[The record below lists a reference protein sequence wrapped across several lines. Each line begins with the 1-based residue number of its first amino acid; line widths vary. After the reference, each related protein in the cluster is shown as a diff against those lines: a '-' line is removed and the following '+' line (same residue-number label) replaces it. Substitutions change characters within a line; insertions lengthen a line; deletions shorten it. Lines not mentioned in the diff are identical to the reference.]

1 MDIEKLKA
9 LALAASPGPWSTDD
23 PHIVYCEDDNDIIY
37 LANTAELDTDYKTAI
52 CNASYI
58 AAACPAAVL
67 ELIAEVERLRAAQTN
82 SSSNFSSNCAAP
94 AAGTVEKDAER
105 LESAAEAL
113 RRAKRELDII
123 QARQAGSS
131 AHVDA
136 ANHYQHAIV
145 KLIDAAIEAHNAR
158 SPSCGS

>member
-1 MDIEKLKA
+1 
-9 LALAASPGPWSTDD
+9 
-23 PHIVYCEDDNDIIY
+23 
-37 LANTAELDTDYKTAI
+37 
-52 CNASYI
+52 
-58 AAACPAAVL
+58 
-67 ELIAEVERLRAAQTN
+67 
-82 SSSNFSSNCAAP
+82 
-94 AAGTVEKDAER
+94 VEKDAER

-158 SPSCGS
+158 SPSCGT